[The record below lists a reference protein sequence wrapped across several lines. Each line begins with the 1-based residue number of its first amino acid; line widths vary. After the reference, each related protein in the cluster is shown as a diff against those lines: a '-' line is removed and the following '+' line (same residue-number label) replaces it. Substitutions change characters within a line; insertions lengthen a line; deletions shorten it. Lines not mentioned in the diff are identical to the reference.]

1 MEKSSYKAGVPSWV
15 DLATPDVTAAAEF
28 YGSLFGWEVPETP
41 AEFGGYRM
49 ATLRGRNVAG
59 IGPQMQPG
67 MPTAWST
74 YVATDDAD
82 ATAKAVADAGGQT
95 FMAPM
100 DVMEAGRMAVFAD
113 STGAAFGVWQ
123 AGMHTGAGIVNE
135 PVSLSWN
142 ELATR
147 EPDKATAF
155 YRDVFGW
162 QPQVHQMGPSSY
174 TEWLLD
180 GESSIAGMM
189 PMDENFPAEVPAH
202 WRVYFSVADADAT
215 VAKATELGGAVHVP
229 PMDIPQGRIATLG
242 DPQGAMFSVIQLA
255 G

>member
-1 MEKSSYKAGVPSWV
+1 MEMTSYKPGVPSWV
-15 DLATPDVTAAAEF
+15 DLATSDVAAAADF
-28 YGSLFGWEVPETP
+28 YSSLFGWEVPAGSP
-41 AEFGGYRM
+41 EFGGYRM
-49 ATLRGRNVAG
+49 ALQGGRTVAG

-67 MPTAWST
+67 VPVAWAT
-74 YVATDDAD
+74 YVATSDAD
-82 ATAKAVADAGGQT
+82 ATAKAVSDAGGQT
-95 FMAPM
+95 FMPPM
-100 DVMEAGRMAVFAD
+100 DVMDAGRMAVFGD

-123 AGMHTGAGIVNE
+123 AGNHTGAGIVNE

-147 EPDKATAF
+147 EPDKASAF

-162 QPQVHQMGPSSY
+162 QAQSHPSY
-174 TEWLLD
+174 TEWSLD
-180 GESSIAGMM
+180 GENSIAGMM
-189 PMDENFPAEVPAH
+189 PMDENFPAEVPPH
-202 WRVYFSVADADAT
+202 WRVYFSVVDTDAT
-215 VAKATELGGAVHVP
+215 VAKATELGGAVHQP